1 VTTADARVLD
11 LAGLQALL
19 DALRE
24 QGRTVIGPRVRD
36 AAIALGEVTE
46 VADLPVGYRDEQSPG
61 HYRARPEREGQSL
74 FAFAA
79 PAQSWRRFLQPSRE
93 LLWSGTRTASG
104 FQITQTKPPTR
115 KVAFFGIRSCDLAA
129 LGITDRVLGGG
140 RDGGYTNRRSDVFT
154 VTASCTHPSDV
165 CFCTSMGTGPA
176 ADSGYDL
183 RLVEVCDAQRHEFLV
198 DAGSAAGAEMLARLP
213 HSAARPELVK
223 TANDAIQYAADS
235 MVRSMDPAA
244 PRRAAQYPDHPHWD
258 DVASRCLACS
268 NCTLVCPTCF
278 CGGIEDRTDLTGETA
293 ERWRNW
299 DSCFNEGFSF
309 LHGGPVRAD
318 TKSRYRQWLMHK
330 LVTWEDQFGTSGCVG
345 CGRCITW
352 CPPGIDLTAEIAA
365 LAEAPG
371 GAS

>member
-1 VTTADARVLD
+1 VTAAEPLVLD
-11 LAGLQALL
+11 LAGLQAML

-24 QGRTVIGPRVRD
+24 QGRTVIGPKVRD
-36 AAIALGEVTE
+36 GAIVLGEVAE
-46 VADLPVGYRDEQSPG
+46 VADLPVGYRDQQSPG
-61 HYRARPEREGQSL
+61 HYRAQLDDATTAL
-74 FAFAA
+74 FAYAA
-79 PAQSWRRFLQPSRE
+79 PAQSWRRFLQPAKE
-93 LLWSGTRTASG
+93 LLWQASRTGDG
-104 FQITQTKPPTR
+104 FTVTHPDPQAQP
-115 KVAFFGIRSCDLAA
+115 VAFVGIRSCDLAA
-129 LGITDRVLGGG
+129 LGITDRVLGAG
-140 RDGGYTNRRSDVFT
+140 RDRGYTSRRGDVFI
-154 VTASCTHPSDV
+154 VTTSCTHPSDV

-183 RLVEVCDAQRHEFLV
+183 RVVEVCDDSRHEFLV
-198 DAGSAAGAEMLARLP
+198 NAGSTAGEQLLDQLP
-213 HSAARPELVK
+213 HAVAEPDLVQ
-223 TANDAIQYAADS
+223 AAADAVQHAAES
-235 MVRSMDPAA
+235 MVRAMDPAA

-258 DVASRCLACS
+258 DVASRCLACA

-278 CGGIEDRTDLTGETA
+278 CGGFEDRTDLTGQTA

-371 GAS
+371 GA